1 MNEGILY
8 TSAIRC
14 RTKMA
19 TVESQILALAVGK
32 TILELFKWFPLGP
45 EAD

>member
-8 TSAIRC
+8 TSAIHC
-14 RTKMA
+14 RAHMA
-19 TVESQILALAVGK
+19 TVEGQILALAVRK